1 VFDRFFR
8 SDAARTMPGSGLGLA
23 IVRQVA
29 SDHGGTVLVEEP
41 SDGDGVIVRIELP
54 LSEHADGDVT
64 HEPDD
69 THVGQHESHGPLET
83 APDDSEPETSH
94 DGLRVASGP
103 DS

>member
-1 VFDRFFR
+1 
-8 SDAARTMPGSGLGLA
+8 MPGSGLGLA

-54 LSEHADGDVT
+54 LAEHADSDLT

-69 THVGQHESHGPLET
+69 AQDGQHESHAPLEA